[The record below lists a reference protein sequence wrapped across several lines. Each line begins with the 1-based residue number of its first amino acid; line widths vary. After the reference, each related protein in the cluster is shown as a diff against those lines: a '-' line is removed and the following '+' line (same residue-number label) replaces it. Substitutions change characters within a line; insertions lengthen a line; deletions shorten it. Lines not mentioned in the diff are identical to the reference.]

1 MRNYIDILEA
11 SSMTENRKY
20 DEPGVYQIRVGGVL
34 DDRWS
39 DWFDSFSFDKTFIN
53 ETVLTG
59 PVSDQAALHGILN
72 KIRDLGL
79 PLISVERMED
89 ESKS

>member
-1 MRNYIDILEA
+1 MSEY
-11 SSMTENRKY
+11 RKY

-39 DWFDSFSFDKTFIN
+39 DWFDGFLFDKTYIN
-53 ETVLTG
+53 ETVLIG

-79 PLISVERMED
+79 PLISVERIEVED
-89 ESKS
+89 IS

>member
-1 MRNYIDILEA
+1 
-11 SSMTENRKY
+11 MTDNRKY

-39 DWFDSFSFDKTFIN
+39 DWFDGFSLDKSLIN

-59 PVSDQAALHGILN
+59 CVNDQAALHGLLS
-72 KIRDLGL
+72 KIRDIGL
-79 PLISVERMED
+79 PLISVERIE
-89 ESKS
+89 ESQAP

>member
-1 MRNYIDILEA
+1 MMD
-11 SSMTENRKY
+11 NRKY

-39 DWFDSFSFDKTFIN
+39 DWFDGFSLDKSSIN

-59 PVSDQAALHGILN
+59 CVSDQAALHGLLS
-72 KIRDLGL
+72 KIRDIGL
-79 PLISVERMED
+79 PLISVERIED
-89 ESKS
+89 SQTP

>member
-1 MRNYIDILEA
+1 
-11 SSMTENRKY
+11 MTDNRKY

-39 DWFDSFSFDKTFIN
+39 DWFDGFSFNKSSVN

-59 PVSDQAALHGILN
+59 CVTDQAALHGLLS
-72 KIRDLGL
+72 KIRDIGL
-79 PLISVERMED
+79 PLISVERIDD
-89 ESKS
+89 ENGP

>member
-1 MRNYIDILEA
+1 MEVNNMMD
-11 SSMTENRKY
+11 NRKY

-39 DWFDSFSFDKTFIN
+39 DWFDGFSLDKSSIN

-59 PVSDQAALHGILN
+59 CVSDQAALHGLLS
-72 KIRDLGL
+72 KIRDIGL
-79 PLISVERMED
+79 PLISVERIED
-89 ESKS
+89 SQTP